1 MLSVM
6 MLTVGSDMAPAGD
19 VQIWVTIMIG
29 LFGAATLAYIFG
41 MVILAIERATLET
54 QLYQKQNEEL
64 KQKLKINKI
73 PHNLKIKVM
82 EYFYYSWRKHRVLKK
97 MDDFSELSLPLQRD
111 LALYQHQEMILKV
124 PLFKE
129 LDPVEI
135 LSIIQKLK

>member
-1 MLSVM
+1 M

>member
-1 MLSVM
+1 L
-6 MLTVGSDMAPAGD
+6 
-19 VQIWVTIMIG
+19 IG

-41 MVILAIERATLET
+41 LVILAIDRET
-54 QLYQKQNEEL
+54 RESQLYHRQKEEL
-64 KQKLKINKI
+64 KQKLKINNI
-73 PHNLKIKVM
+73 PHNLRVKIM
-82 EYFYYSWRKHRVLKK
+82 EYFYYSWRKHRILNK

-135 LSIIQKLK
+135 LSIVQKLK